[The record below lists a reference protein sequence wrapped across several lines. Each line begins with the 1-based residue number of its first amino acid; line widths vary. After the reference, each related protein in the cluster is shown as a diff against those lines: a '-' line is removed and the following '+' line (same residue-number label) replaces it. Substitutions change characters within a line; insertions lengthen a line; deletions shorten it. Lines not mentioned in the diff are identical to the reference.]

1 MPMAGIKYKTIEEL
15 AVMHKN
21 NASGLPLFNET
32 LSKLAEHGFAID
44 MSTLSGFL
52 KDNPLFLSYC
62 EKIDESLKEHNT
74 ILVVVDDPTLI
85 WSLHKY
91 FTILYS
97 LNNAKGESIY
107 RISLKHLID
116 CLLERDTSP
125 ELPTKLNKNLIM
137 ISNILAGDNRISSMA
152 PSIEGILDPLIFNR
166 KVIFTAHSVRTI
178 KSKIREDIMYKLRNF
193 YSPTFEQTF
202 QLKVAPV
209 IIQTG
214 ISKKSLWED

>member
-1 MPMAGIKYKTIEEL
+1 MAGIKYKTIEEL
-15 AVMHKN
+15 AIAHKN

-32 LSKLAEHGFAID
+32 LSKLAEHGFAVD
-44 MSTLSGFL
+44 MGTLPGFL

-125 ELPTKLNKNLIM
+125 ELPAKLNKNLIM
-137 ISNILAGDNRISSMA
+137 ISNILAGDNRISVMA

-178 KSKIREDIMYKLRNF
+178 KSQIREDIMYKLRNF

-202 QLKVAPV
+202 QLKIAPV

>member
-1 MPMAGIKYKTIEEL
+1 
-15 AVMHKN
+15 
-21 NASGLPLFNET
+21 
-32 LSKLAEHGFAID
+32 
-44 MSTLSGFL
+44 
-52 KDNPLFLSYC
+52 
-62 EKIDESLKEHNT
+62 
-74 ILVVVDDPTLI
+74 
-85 WSLHKY
+85 
-91 FTILYS
+91 
-97 LNNAKGESIY
+97 
-107 RISLKHLID
+107 
-116 CLLERDTSP
+116 
-125 ELPTKLNKNLIM
+125 M

>member
-1 MPMAGIKYKTIEEL
+1 MAGIKYKTIEEL

>member
-44 MSTLSGFL
+44 MSTLPGFL

>member
-1 MPMAGIKYKTIEEL
+1 MAGIKYKTIEEL

-44 MSTLSGFL
+44 MSTLPGFL